1 MSYKRSSR
9 VIFIF
14 IPSLFFRS
22 VVSKECAV
30 CTLHTTTITATAII
44 SQFYAVLGNNLFYYY
59 KYKYFSIRWCVSVWI
74 VRRTKAHMNIN
85 TLTRMRCECVLEEK
99 ENKTT
104 ERSKQCEES

>member
-1 MSYKRSSR
+1 M
-9 VIFIF
+9 VCECEECI
-14 IPSLFFRS
+14 SL
-22 VVSKECAV
+22 
-30 CTLHTTTITATAII
+30 AIE
-44 SQFYAVLGNNLFYYY
+44 
-59 KYKYFSIRWCVSVWI
+59 WI